1 MVYLGL
7 LKTKQRFLSIH
18 FLLIFFGF
26 GKELKRILGKE
37 KKKIPSYF
45 LLDCL
50 DFLAL
55 CNRKNDL
62 TIFETRLLQFFALWN
77 CLKKVRLMS
86 ILCSFFLRWKPRC
99 SNRILHFLDGGL
111 ELILYTLRQKLDFGT
126 KTRFVLNL
134 ELELSFNF
142 QTFCNVWSKLNLLS
156 KMSYFA
162 PVCRSYSTF
171 VFLPL
176 LAPSTRQIVRS
187 SLLYPYMCNMH
198 YHQIAFS
205 RQKNRHKNR
214 EVPKCIFRLATHLKT
229 CHYCQVDNGRG
240 RYHYTGGGQGE
251 RSRRLRPQQCPG
263 CAALRQRNVTGWHG
277 RGSRAAGTAVGP
289 AGAMVGCA

>member
-62 TIFETRLLQFFALWN
+62 TIFETRLLQFFALRN

-111 ELILYTLRQKLDFGT
+111 EHTAAKIEFFYQFNAKFNINSVNPTFPLQSVQWFSSHLTTSLCPLWQAIFKSLKWLWTFASVCSTGQLCSILLICGD
-126 KTRFVLNL
+126 
-134 ELELSFNF
+134 
-142 QTFCNVWSKLNLLS
+142 
-156 KMSYFA
+156 
-162 PVCRSYSTF
+162 STF
-171 VFLPL
+171 FVPL
-176 LAPSTRQIVRS
+176 RCPQFRFERL
-187 SLLYPYMCNMH
+187 
-198 YHQIAFS
+198 
-205 RQKNRHKNR
+205 
-214 EVPKCIFRLATHLKT
+214 CIKF
-229 CHYCQVDNGRG
+229 Q
-240 RYHYTGGGQGE
+240 
-251 RSRRLRPQQCPG
+251 
-263 CAALRQRNVTGWHG
+263 
-277 RGSRAAGTAVGP
+277 
-289 AGAMVGCA
+289 